1 MSKRDDPDPS
11 IRLSSEDLI
20 PDRALR
26 LAEDKDL
33 LGHKA
38 IAGRVAEL
46 VTSVDPPVN
55 VALFGPWGSGKTSF
69 GALLEEQLKGCDS
82 RAKFIP
88 YDAWRFKGEPLQRNF
103 ISHAATALGRERG
116 TDRGRPYHEGLYESV
131 RSGHLD
137 LGSIGFPQW
146 LAIAEVFVA
155 ILALTALGLAIA
167 IGIVAKAFGGD
178 PLDTISKMLPGLLPA
193 TVVGS
198 VLAAIGK
205 QVVDNL
211 RIDVSQSPPTQEQL
225 RDRFRLL
232 IKETTGGLTGHSRVV
247 FYIDELDR
255 CPQEQIV
262 ETLQAIVNLFD
273 EPKCVFVV
281 AADRDALIAALD
293 ALKQGQ
299 PADSEAP
306 YRSTA
311 TEFFD
316 KVFQFQ
322 LSLPPLRGP
331 ALSSYAADLVSA
343 KGGVWAELRDHGLL
357 EDVIYVLIPS
367 HVRSPRRIKVL
378 LNNFAANA
386 RIAGSR
392 GLDWQ
397 AHALEIAKLT
407 ALQTEYPLF
416 TAHLQAEPRLLR
428 VLLNP
433 AEKPED
439 RSSLQHLADL
449 YALDIDPTSDAANVA
464 PIGQQVED
472 AAKRKEVRTAL
483 HSQFRQYLI
492 RAQDS
497 PDPSRD
503 VLFLQPASD
512 TSGLT
517 NVDLS
522 AQIEDTAMDA
532 PVLVIETVAKEEPAE
547 RIKAIKFIAQMV
559 PNAFGRERSNLVN
572 ALLGIAAT
580 LHYEVGS
587 ARHETLNAIEQLEKR
602 PGLAVEQLVPA
613 LSFGLRNQSSIL
625 VARLFEKTELLEDVA
640 RTTDVALVADELT
653 EAQRAKVWERVG
665 LLISDLPL
673 DRPLKELSEGR
684 ALEMLDAIVDPLM
697 AHIETLD
704 EADQTTFVASLL
716 DAALDRP
723 TGSNRVS
730 YRIAEI
736 VMEGGSPGGY
746 AAVRNHATLVGK
758 LEPAELQLL
767 AVQAIQMSEPLEWPF
782 WAAYVGSAGL
792 NVKASY
798 VLDTLDDVLI
808 SATKAAA
815 AGVFFSTVET
825 LVPLAT
831 NPGQP
836 WPAGQIA
843 KRAKPALAPWP
854 SVVVAVRQEILR
866 GFLALQRLGGIPG
879 DEAERVVVDDLI
891 VGLSSAPPTPACD
904 TVRMLAGD
912 LSANSIERLA
922 DAAAS
927 VSGTPAVQ
935 AAPATLNAFAL
946 VQIDLA
952 RAAREKGL
960 RFDQTRL
967 PALATVT
974 GLIASTPALLQ
985 TWLEG
990 LPPYSQVSDVADQ
1003 LIAAP
1008 VAPQETAFQAWA
1020 AIAPLNERTDLIV
1033 ANLEK
1038 PNSTW
1043 LRRSVQGDEST
1054 VVAALAQRI
1063 QTTDDRDRREQLGEM
1078 LARVEPRTKAR
1089 EEAVISLIQWTLR
1102 LKPKADLV
1110 SATKLLAALPDDEH
1124 GQDRRLADLF
1134 RPRSSEEISLTNAEL
1149 AQAKRR
1155 GISLN
1160 RHVRFKRFRR
1170 SQAGSSQDSEV
1181 LGP

>member
-11 IRLSSEDLI
+11 IHLSSEDLI

-69 GALLEEQLKGCDS
+69 GTLLDEQIKECDGHT
-82 RAKFIP
+82 KFIH

-116 TDRGRPYHEGLYESV
+116 TDAGRPFHEGLYESI

-146 LAIAEVFVA
+146 LAIAEVFVV
-155 ILALTALGLAIA
+155 ILTLTALGLAIA
-167 IGIVAKAFGGD
+167 VGVVAKAFGGD
-178 PLDTISKMLPGLLPA
+178 PLDAISKILPGLLPA

-211 RIDVSQSPPTQEQL
+211 RVDVSQSPPTQEQL
-225 RDRFRLL
+225 RDRFRQL
-232 IKETTGGLTGHSRVV
+232 INETTGGLTGRSRVV

-255 CPQEQIV
+255 CPKEQIV

-281 AADRDALIAALD
+281 AADRDALISALD

-331 ALSSYAADLVSA
+331 ALSSYAAELVSA
-343 KGGVWAELRDHGLL
+343 KRGVWAELRDHGLL

-397 AHALEIAKLT
+397 AHALQIAKLT

-433 AEKPED
+433 AEMPED
-439 RSSLQHLADL
+439 HSSLQHLAEL
-449 YALDIDPTSDAANVA
+449 YALDLDPKTDAANVA
-464 PIGQQVED
+464 PIGQQVGD
-472 AAKRKEVRTAL
+472 AAKRTEVRTAL

-492 RAQDS
+492 RVQDS

-517 NVDLS
+517 NLGLS
-522 AQIEDTAMDA
+522 AQIEDTAIDA
-532 PVLVIETVAKEEPAE
+532 PALVIEAVSKEEPAE
-547 RIKAIKFIAQMV
+547 RIKAVKFIAQMV

-572 ALLGIAAT
+572 ALLGIGAT
-580 LHYEVGS
+580 LDYQIGS

-602 PGLAVEQLVPA
+602 PGLAADQLVPA
-613 LSFGLRNQSSIL
+613 LIFGLRNQSSAL
-625 VARLFEKTELLEDVA
+625 VARLFERTELLEDVA
-640 RTTDVALVADELT
+640 RTAAVALVADELT
-653 EAQRAKVWERVG
+653 DSQRTKVWERVG
-665 LLISDLPL
+665 ALISDHPL
-673 DRPLKELSEGR
+673 SQPLSQLSEDR
-684 ALEMLDAIVDPLM
+684 ALEMLNAIDEPLT
-697 AHIETLD
+697 AHLGTLD
-704 EADQTTFVASLL
+704 EVDQTAFLTPLI
-716 DAALDRP
+716 DAVLDRP
-723 TGSNRVS
+723 SPSNDLA
-730 YRIAEI
+730 YGIAE
-736 VMEGGSPGGY
+736 VAMMSGLPGAY
-746 AAVRNHATLVGK
+746 SAVRNHPKLATQ
-758 LEPAELQLL
+758 LEPAEQQML
-767 AVQAIQMSEPLEWPF
+767 AIQGIGQSEPSEWPF
-782 WAAYVGSAGL
+782 WIAYVGSSRLGIET
-792 NVKASY
+792 SY
-798 VLDTLDDVLI
+798 VLDVLDDVLI
-808 SATKAAA
+808 QATVSAT
-815 AGVFFSTVET
+815 AGVFRTTVVA
-825 LVPLAT
+825 LVPIAV
-831 NPGQP
+831 NAAKP
-836 WPAGQIA
+836 WPAGQIT
-843 KRAKPALAPWP
+843 KRAKAALLPWP
-854 SVVVAVRQEILR
+854 SVVVAVRQEILL
-866 GFLALQRLGGIPG
+866 GFLALRGLGGIAG
-879 DEAERVVVDDLI
+879 DEAEQVVLDDLV
-891 VGLSSAPPTPACD
+891 VGLGSPTPTPACD
-904 TVRMLAGD
+904 TVRMLAPD
-912 LSANSIERLA
+912 LAVGSAGQIA
-922 DAAAS
+922 DAAAAIAILP
-927 VSGTPAVQ
+927 TTQ
-935 AAPATLNAFAL
+935 AAPATLNAFTL

-952 RAAREKGL
+952 RFAREKGL
-960 RFDQTRL
+960 RFDQARL
-967 PALATVT
+967 PAIATVVA
-974 GLIASTPALLQ
+974 LIRSTPAVLQ
-985 TWLEG
+985 SWLEG
-990 LPPYSQVSDVADQ
+990 LPPFGQVSAVADQ
-1003 LIAAP
+1003 LIASP
-1008 VAPQETAFQAWA
+1008 VAPQESAFEAWA
-1020 AIAPLNERTDLIV
+1020 AIAPLNERTDLIL
-1033 ANLEK
+1033 ANLGK
-1038 PNSTW
+1038 DNSRW
-1043 LRRSVQGDEST
+1043 LLRSVLGDEST

-1063 QTTDDRDRREQLGEM
+1063 QATDDRNRREQLGEM
-1078 LARVEPRTKAR
+1078 LARIEPKTKDR
-1089 EEAVISLIQWTLR
+1089 EQVVVSLIEWTLQ

-1124 GQDRRLADLF
+1124 GQDRRLAELF
-1134 RPRSSEEISLTNAEL
+1134 RPRASEEISLTNGELSL
-1149 AQAKRR
+1149 AQRR

-1160 RHVRFKRFRR
+1160 RHVRFKRFRNR
-1170 SQAGSSQDSEV
+1170 
-1181 LGP
+1181 

>member
-1 MSKRDDPDPS
+1 VSKRDDPDPS
-11 IRLSSEDLI
+11 IHLSSEDLI

-33 LGHKA
+33 LGHRA

-69 GALLEEQLKGCDS
+69 GALLDQQLKECDG
-82 RAKFIP
+82 RAKFIH

-116 TDRGRPYHEGLYESV
+116 TDAGRPYHEGLYESI
-131 RSGHLD
+131 RSGHVD

-155 ILALTALGLAIA
+155 ILALAALGLAIA
-167 IGIVAKAFGGD
+167 VGIVAKAFGGD
-178 PLDTISKMLPGLLPA
+178 PLDAISKILPGLLPA

-232 IKETTGGLTGHSRVV
+232 IKETTGGLSGYSRVV
-247 FYIDELDR
+247 FYVDELDR
-255 CPQEQIV
+255 CPQAQIV
-262 ETLQAIVNLFD
+262 ETLQAIVSLFD

-281 AADRDALIAALD
+281 AADRDALISALD
-293 ALKQGQ
+293 VLKQGQ
-299 PADSEAP
+299 PSDSEAP

-343 KGGVWAELRDHGLL
+343 EGGVWAELRDHGLL

-386 RIAGSR
+386 RIASSR

-397 AHALEIAKLT
+397 AHALQIAKLT

-439 RSSLQHLADL
+439 RSSLQHLAEL
-449 YALDIDPTSDAANVA
+449 YALDLDPTSDAANVA
-464 PIGQQVED
+464 PIGQQVE
-472 AAKRKEVRTAL
+472 ATKRPEVRTAL
-483 HSQFRQYLI
+483 HGQFRQYLI
-492 RAQDS
+492 RVQDS

-512 TSGLT
+512 TSGLA
-517 NVDLS
+517 NADLS
-522 AQIEDTAMDA
+522 AQIEDTAIDA
-532 PVLVIETVAKEEPAE
+532 PALVVEAVSKEEPAE

-559 PNAFGRERSNLVN
+559 PNAFGRERTNLVN

-580 LHYEVGS
+580 LRYEVGL
-587 ARHETLNAIEQLEKR
+587 ARYETLNAIEQLEKR
-602 PGLAVEQLVPA
+602 PGLAADQLVPA
-613 LSFGLRNQSSIL
+613 LIFGLRNQSSVL
-625 VARLFEKTELLEDVA
+625 VARLFEKTELLDDVA
-640 RTTDVALVADELT
+640 RTTAVALVADELT
-653 EAQRAKVWERVG
+653 DGQRTRVWERVG
-665 LLISDLPL
+665 ALISDLPL
-673 DRPLKELSEGR
+673 SQPLSQLSEDR
-684 ALEMLDAIVDPLM
+684 ALEMLNAIDEPLT
-697 AHIETLD
+697 AHLATLD
-704 EADQTTFVASLL
+704 EADQTEFLVPLL
-716 DAALDRP
+716 DAVFDRP
-723 TGSNRVS
+723 GPSNDLAYGIDELAMVS
-730 YRIAEI
+730 
-736 VMEGGSPGGY
+736 GLPGAY
-746 AAVRNHATLVGK
+746 SAVRNHPKLVET
-758 LEPAELQLL
+758 LEPAELQML
-767 AVQAIQMSEPLEWPF
+767 AIQGIGQSDPLDWPY
-782 WAAYVGSAGL
+782 WVAYVGSSRLAIET
-792 NVKASY
+792 SY
-798 VLDTLDDVLI
+798 VLDVLDVLDDVLLQATV
-808 SATKAAA
+808 SAT
-815 AGVFFSTVET
+815 AGVFRSTVEA
-825 LVPLAT
+825 LVPIAA
-831 NPGQP
+831 NAAEP

-843 KRAKPALAPWP
+843 KRAQPALLPWP
-854 SVVVAVRQEILR
+854 SVVVAVRQEVLL
-866 GFLALQRLGGIPG
+866 GFLALRGLGGSAG
-879 DEAERVVVDDLI
+879 GEAEQVVVDDL
-891 VGLSSAPPTPACD
+891 VAGLASPTPTPACD
-904 TVRMLAGD
+904 TVRMLAQD
-912 LSANSIERLA
+912 LAVGSVEQIA
-922 DAAAS
+922 DAA
-927 VSGTPAVQ
+927 TAVAILPTTQ
-935 AAPATLNAFAL
+935 AAPATLNAFTL

-952 RAAREKGL
+952 RVAREKGL
-960 RFDQTRL
+960 RFDQARL
-967 PALATVT
+967 PTIATVI
-974 GLIASTPALLQ
+974 GLIRSTPAVLQ
-985 TWLEG
+985 IWLEG
-990 LPPYSQVSDVADQ
+990 LPPFGQVSAIAEQ
-1003 LIAAP
+1003 LIASP
-1008 VAPQETAFQAWA
+1008 VAPQEAAFEAWA

-1033 ANLEK
+1033 ANLDK
-1038 PNSTW
+1038 QNSQW
-1043 LRRSVQGDEST
+1043 LLRSVQGDEST
-1054 VVAALAQRI
+1054 VVSALAQRI
-1063 QTTDDRDRREQLGEM
+1063 QATDDRNRREQLGEM
-1078 LARVEPRTKAR
+1078 LARIEPKTKDR
-1089 EEAVISLIQWTLR
+1089 EEVVVSLIEWTLR

-1124 GQDRRLADLF
+1124 GQDRRLAELF
-1134 RPRSSEEISLTNAEL
+1134 RPRASEEISLTNGELSL
-1149 AQAKRR
+1149 AQRR

-1160 RHVRFKRFRR
+1160 RHVRFKRFRNR
-1170 SQAGSSQDSEV
+1170 
-1181 LGP
+1181 